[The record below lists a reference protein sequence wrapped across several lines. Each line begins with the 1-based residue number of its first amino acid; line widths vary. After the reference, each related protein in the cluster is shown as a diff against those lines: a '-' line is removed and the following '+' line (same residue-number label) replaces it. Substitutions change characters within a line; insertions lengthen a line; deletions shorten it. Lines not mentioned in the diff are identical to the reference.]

1 MRTHPSIAIQQAL
14 RSYFPGAQLHPL
26 DAQYA
31 TLTLDAWGKVHSA
44 FVAHMWEQDL
54 PEWLEQKGD
63 CDDWAWLFRAYVIEH
78 NWSQQASRVPV
89 ACFYLHYTMSDG
101 THHAINAV
109 VIRDGEQLL
118 VAPIEPQPEGGL
130 ITLTQAERESCTLII
145 G

>member
-1 MRTHPSIAIQQAL
+1 MKTHPSIAIQQAL